1 MSPTHTA
8 LAPMTRTQRLALL
21 TGLYTAQGLP
31 YGFFSLALPVLLRE
45 AHWSLTALGFLQF
58 LAAPWAMK
66 FLWAPFLD
74 RHGSRRAWL
83 LGFQGLACT
92 LALVLSFMNLGATSY
107 LLLAVVFIFNLI
119 AASQDVVTDGLAV
132 RLLDVDER
140 GLANAVQVGAFRFG
154 MILGGGLLLWL
165 FARTGWQVM
174 FWAMAGLL
182 LLCSVPVLLFLR
194 EQPAAEATEAASEQR
209 RQTPGGAQASA
220 SSDAAHAAESSK
232 PPLAGLALGWL
243 HRLRA
248 PGMLA
253 FAGLLLC
260 YRLGDQML
268 NSLLP
273 PFLLDH
279 GVSKEDI
286 AYMKGV
292 VGSVTSLLGASMG
305 GWLTF
310 RMGRRRA
317 LLTAGLAQAAGF
329 LFYVAVAFGLGG
341 IELLWAAT
349 VVEGI
354 VGAMATVALFTLM
367 MDASD
372 PDHAGT
378 DYTLFASV
386 IVLVGGVANISA
398 GMLGDAIGYG
408 PTFLIAT
415 VLAALG
421 CVFTVAWLDRH
432 PTHPR
437 VAEAWQFKRR
447 AP

>member
-1 MSPTHTA
+1 MSPPHAA
-8 LAPMTRTQRLALL
+8 LAPMSRTQRLALL

-74 RHGSRRAWL
+74 RHGSRRTWL
-83 LGFQGLACT
+83 LSFQLTACA
-92 LALVLSFMNLGATSY
+92 LALALSFMNLSATSY
-107 LLLAVVFIFNLI
+107 LLLAVVFVFNLI

-140 GLANAVQVGAFRFG
+140 GLANAVQVGAFRAG

-182 LLCSVPVLLFLR
+182 LLCSLPVLMFLK
-194 EQPAAEATEAASEQR
+194 EPSTPAVDADSR
-209 RQTPGGAQASA
+209 SGGAMHAGATTGTGA
-220 SSDAAHAAESSK
+220 SSDHAAAK
-232 PPLAGLALGWL
+232 PPALHVALGWL
-243 HRLRA
+243 HRMRA

-253 FAGLLLC
+253 FAGLIFC

-279 GVSKEDI
+279 GVTKEDI

-310 RMGRRRA
+310 QLGRRHA
-317 LLTAGLAQAAGF
+317 LLAAGLAQAAGF

-341 IELLWAAT
+341 VELLWTAT
-349 VVEGI
+349 VVEGL

-386 IVLVGGVANISA
+386 VVLVGGVGNICA
-398 GMLGDAIGYG
+398 GLLGDALGYG

-415 VLAALG
+415 LLAALG
-421 CVFTVAWLDRH
+421 CVFTVGWLDRH